1 MLLNLCYCIEELVV
15 GQLVLGDTLSLLD
28 IVAAVQD
35 AAWLATALSLAVVQA
50 AVLQA
55 LLLIVGALFE
65 GVKKFLGA
73 RFFPLLGFGLG
84 GALASL
90 FSGVIHETLVP
101 ALTPRT
107 VLVVAFLFG
116 PVF

>member
-1 MLLNLCYCIEELVV
+1 MLLNLRHSVEELVIS
-15 GQLVLGDTLSLLD
+15 QLVLGDTLSLLD

-65 GVKKFLGA
+65 GVKKFLGV

-107 VLVVAFLFG
+107 VFVVAFLFG